1 MTNQAKN
8 NIRSND
14 ALLQVKSR
22 SVNHRALY
30 FYQNNYLS
38 AQLSEQGHRCVL
50 WAKET
55 PITQFGEEQTAKILK
70 VDQASSVLGLPFDMA
85 AYSPYGFLESK
96 KNAALIA
103 FNGQCLDLS
112 SHAYVLGSGHR
123 LFSPVRMRFNSPD
136 SLSPF
141 DRGGLS
147 AYAYCENDPINFTD
161 PSGHSKLI
169 GGAQHAL
176 SSRYRLQNYIKD
188 IHPTKLY
195 REVSNLDS
203 YAYELAQGIARDTKR
218 LASHRKDLPKLEQ
231 AANKAKS
238 ENVHSV
244 ADPHE
249 WADARRVKAMN
260 NQLDRAAQEANA
272 KLLGA
277 QNFEKYLSENIAA
290 KENRLLHT
298 MDQFQNKLN
307 EIRRFV
313 SLGL

>member
-8 NIRSND
+8 SIRSND

-22 SVNHRALY
+22 SVNHRAMY

-55 PITQFGEEQTAKILK
+55 PITQLGEEQTAKILK

-85 AYSPYGFLESK
+85 TYSPYGFLESK

-136 SLSPF
+136 RLSPF

-169 GGAQHAL
+169 RGVPRAI
-176 SSRYRLQNYIKD
+176 SSRSRTQNYIKD

-195 REVSNLDS
+195 REASNLDID
-203 YAYELAQGIARDTKR
+203 AYELAHDIAIDTKR
-218 LASHRKDLPKLEQ
+218 LARYRKDLPNLEQ
-231 AANKAKS
+231 AANEAKS
-238 ENVHSV
+238 KNVHYV

-260 NQLDRAAQEANA
+260 NQLDRAVEEANGQ
-272 KLLGA
+272 LLAA
-277 QNFEKYLSENIAA
+277 QNHVKYLSGEIAA
-290 KENRLLHT
+290 REKKLRHT
-298 MDQFQNKLN
+298 VANFQSELKK
-307 EIRRFV
+307 IRNFV